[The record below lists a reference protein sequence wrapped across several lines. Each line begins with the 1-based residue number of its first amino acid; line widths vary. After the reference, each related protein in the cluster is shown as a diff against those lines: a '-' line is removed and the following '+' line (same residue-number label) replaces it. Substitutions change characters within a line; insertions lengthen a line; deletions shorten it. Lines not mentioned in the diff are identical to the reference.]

1 MPQPHVHPF
10 YRIWFT
16 TIDPAVCLL
25 TALTC
30 IFSPAT
36 ILETAIP
43 PSIEAYSPLSHGPL
57 LHQTGALF
65 YFLAVIYGVLLRMS
79 DDPQVWRIV
88 QSATLGLDL
97 GILATLWNALR
108 MQGRSGVGEW
118 AGGDWGNI
126 GFTCL
131 VAVIRVGFL
140 AGVGGGKREGKKV
153 A

>member
-1 MPQPHVHPF
+1 M
-10 YRIWFT
+10 
-16 TIDPAVCLL
+16 
-25 TALTC
+25 
-30 IFSPAT
+30 
-36 ILETAIP
+36 
-43 PSIEAYSPLSHGPL
+43 
-57 LHQTGALF
+57 
-65 YFLAVIYGVLLRMS
+65 LLRAS
-79 DDPQVWRIV
+79 DDPKVWRVV
-88 QSATLGLDL
+88 QAATLGVDF

-118 AGGDWGNI
+118 TGGDWGNI

>member
-1 MPQPHVHPF
+1 MPQPYVHPF

-16 TIDPAVCLL
+16 TIDPIVCLL
-25 TALTC
+25 TAITC
-30 IFSPAT
+30 LFSPAT

-43 PSIEAYSPLSHGPL
+43 PSIEPYSPLSHGPL

-65 YFLAVIYGVLLRMS
+65 WFLAVIYAVLLRAS
-79 DDPQVWRIV
+79 DDPKVWRIV
-88 QSATLGLDL
+88 QSATLGVDL

-108 MQGRSGVGEW
+108 MQGRSGVGQWE
-118 AGGDWGNI
+118 GGDWMNI

-131 VAVIRVGFL
+131 VAVIRGAFL
-140 AGVGGGKREGKKV
+140 AGVGGGERVGKKV